1 MTHSTHSTAI
11 DITPNPA
18 FIDEAVRIRVAGLAA
33 GELTTLRAATLDD
46 DGRRWASEARFV
58 ADASGALDMAAQESL
73 GGTYRGVSSMGL
85 FWSMRLDESHADG
98 RTTLVKKNTSANRVS
113 LDVELNGRIVTSA
126 DLERRYLAL
135 GTLTRDLTLPGEP
148 GTKVEH
154 TVGRLYLP
162 EDSAGRPP
170 LPVVVVLGG
179 SGGGFD
185 LDKAALLARHGFATL
200 ALAYFGV
207 PPLPTWLHRIPLE
220 YFEAAFA
227 WLASQPEIDTQRMGV
242 LGVSRGAELA
252 LLLGSRL
259 PQIRTVVGYAPSCV
273 AWAASGRDKE
283 TGELIPSWMH
293 GDKPVPFL
301 PLPLREFILRSA
313 LPVALLKRP
322 VMFRN
327 LFRTGLRNSKAIAAA
342 EIPVERIRGPILL
355 VSGGDDHLWPAGEM
369 SEAIVGRLKARG
381 FNHRVER
388 LHYPKAGHMLRYPY
402 LPTTARDS
410 RNPHLRNARY
420 SFGGTPSADAEAQA
434 DSWRRAIEFLRSS
447 LG

>member
-1 MTHSTHSTAI
+1 LAHSASLHSS
-11 DITPNPA
+11 PNPA
-18 FIDEAVRIRVAGLAA
+18 FIDEQLRVGVMGLAA
-33 GELTTLRAATLDD
+33 GELAILRATTFDD
-46 DGRRWASEARFV
+46 ESRRWTSEARFV
-58 ADASGALDMAAQESL
+58 TDASGSIDMASQESL
-73 GGTYRGVSSMGL
+73 GGTYRGVSPMGL
-85 FWSMRLDESHADG
+85 FWSMRLDESHAHG
-98 RTTLVKKNTSANRVS
+98 RTTFVKKNTSANRVS
-113 LDVELNGRIVTSA
+113 VDVELNGRIVASA
-126 DLERRYLAL
+126 EVERRYLAL

-162 EDSAGRPP
+162 AAAESRRPP
-170 LPVVVVLGG
+170 PVVVILGG

-207 PPLPTWLHRIPLE
+207 PLLPTWLHRIPLE

-227 WLASQPEIDTQRMGV
+227 WLAAQPELDAQRTAV

-259 PQIRTVVGYAPSCV
+259 PQIRAIVAYAPSNV

-283 TGELIPSWMH
+283 TGELIPSWTH
-293 GDKPVPFL
+293 GGEAVPFL
-301 PLPLREFILRSA
+301 PLPLRQFIFRSA

-327 LFRTGLRNSKAIAAA
+327 LFRAGLRNSKAVAIAD
-342 EIPVERIRGPILL
+342 IPVERIRGPILL

-369 SEAIVGRLKARG
+369 SERIVARLKKRG
-381 FNHRVER
+381 FAHGVEH

-410 RNPHLRNARY
+410 RDPHLRNARY
-420 SFGGTPSADAEAQA
+420 SFGGTPLADAEAQA